1 MNLLKFIDPPVTPR
15 AVTIHCTCGK
25 ATIARKAYCTDCIEK
40 MPYAVKLK
48 QEMRDR
54 DKALTRGKVT
64 TSLLNDCQAVIMD
77 REDQTASFQRI
88 RRDLSKF
95 GQTMPDEL
103 LWKVI
108 RRLKREGK
116 LVQVGERKGIKAQF
130 QLVL

>member
-40 MPYAVKLK
+40 MPYA
-48 QEMRDR
+48 
-54 DKALTRGKVT
+54 
-64 TSLLNDCQAVIMD
+64 
-77 REDQTASFQRI
+77 ASFQRI